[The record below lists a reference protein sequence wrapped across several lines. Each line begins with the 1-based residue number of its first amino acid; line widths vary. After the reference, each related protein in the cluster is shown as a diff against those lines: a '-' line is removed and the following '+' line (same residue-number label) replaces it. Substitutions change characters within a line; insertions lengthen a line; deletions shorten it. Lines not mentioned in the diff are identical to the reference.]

1 MGTDVRHN
9 IAIFAIMESKRLI
22 TLLCAFAYLV
32 AFAHSA
38 IPHEYHVH
46 ESLATC
52 CHVEHDCE
60 DCGSSHHHHLP
71 HHSCDQFSSLY
82 VLSDLHDDGIVPLDL
97 QPMTAVI
104 VTMEIA
110 EREIPIRFSCSDSA
124 PAPPP
129 DPYLAC
135 AGFRAPPFA

>member
-9 IAIFAIMESKRLI
+9 IAIFASMESKRLI

-60 DCGSSHHHHLP
+60 DGNHHHHHLP
-71 HHSCDQFSSLY
+71 HHSCNQLSSIYLM
-82 VLSDLHDDGIVPLDL
+82 SQTDDDGIMPLDL
-97 QPMTAVI
+97 QPMIAVI